1 MSEEE
6 TQKLKQILESA
17 IKKEEYSY
25 QIYMRAIE
33 MTEVDSVKTL
43 LQKLA
48 DQELLHKEKLE
59 TLDFNKIGARVIPGK
74 IGKIDIAEELM
85 MAPLEEFGSLSE
97 LFKFAMKKEVEARE
111 MYKQLAESVDDENV
125 KKLFGML
132 SEEEENHRQILL
144 DTMKEIGL

>member
-1 MSEEE
+1 MPEEE
-6 TQKLKQILESA
+6 KQKLKQILENA

-25 QIYMRAIE
+25 QIYMRAID

-59 TLDFNKIGARVIPGK
+59 TLDFSKIGEKVIPEK
-74 IGKIDIAEELM
+74 IGKIDVAEELM
-85 MAPLEEFGSLSE
+85 MTPLEEFGSLSE

-111 MYKQLAESVDDENV
+111 MYRQLAESVDDENA
-125 KKLFGML
+125 KNLFSML

>member
-25 QIYMRAIE
+25 QIYMRAID

-59 TLDFNKIGARVIPGK
+59 TLDFNKIGERVIPEK
-74 IGKIDIAEELM
+74 IGKIDVAEELM
-85 MAPLEEFGSLSE
+85 MTPLEEFGSLSE